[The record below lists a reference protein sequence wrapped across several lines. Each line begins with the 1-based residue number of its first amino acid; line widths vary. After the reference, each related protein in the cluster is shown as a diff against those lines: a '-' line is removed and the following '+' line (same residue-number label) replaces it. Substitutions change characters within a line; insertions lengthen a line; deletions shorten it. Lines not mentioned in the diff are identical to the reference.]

1 MDRQQPGDRH
11 GLSRRGV
18 AGTPM
23 ATPGKVGRSGPL
35 GRREAGA
42 PTLKDVAR
50 AAGVSAMTTSRVL
63 RGLPGVS
70 PAARDAVRQAVETL
84 GYRRNELA
92 RNLRLGRT
100 SGLIGLVV
108 TNLANPFYSQ
118 MALGVEAVA
127 EEAGFRVVL
136 TNTGEDAQ
144 RERRLVDELVARRVD
159 GMIVV
164 PAGADHGHL
173 SVRHLGRIP
182 VVLAA
187 RPPSKISADCV
198 LVDDFAGAR
207 EATISLAAT
216 GARRIG
222 FLGIPA
228 SAWTGSE
235 RYRGFCV
242 ALDEAGLVLDERYV
256 RRNQRTVAAA
266 EAAAL
271 ELLGLEEPPEAVFC
285 ANNRNTIGAFRA
297 VSRSGR
303 TVRLAGFDD
312 FELADMLG
320 LPLIVVAYDPADLG
334 REAALLLLDRLN
346 RGEQAA
352 PEAPRRV
359 IIPTH
364 VVEYGQRVPG
374 AVGVINGSSPAK
386 S

>member
-1 MDRQQPGDRH
+1 
-11 GLSRRGV
+11 
-18 AGTPM
+18 M
-23 ATPGKVGRSGPL
+23 ATPGEDGRSGRL

-50 AAGVSAMTTSRVL
+50 AAGVSAMTASRVL
-63 RGLPGVS
+63 HGQPGVS
-70 PAARDAVRQAVETL
+70 PAARDAVLQAVKTL

-159 GMIVV
+159 GIIVV
-164 PAGADHGHL
+164 PAGADHAHL
-173 SVRHLGRIP
+173 SEQHLGRIP
-182 VVLAA
+182 VVLSA
-187 RPPSKISADCV
+187 RPPSNIAADCV
-198 LVDDFAGAR
+198 LVDDFGGAR
-207 EATISLAAT
+207 EATIALAAT
-216 GARRIG
+216 GVRRIG
-222 FLGIPA
+222 FLGMPA
-228 SAWTGSE
+228 ATWTGSE

-271 ELLGLEEPPEAVFC
+271 ELLGLVEPPEAIFC

-297 VSRSGR
+297 VSRSGQV
-303 TVRLAGFDD
+303 VRLAGFDD

-346 RGEQAA
+346 RGEAA
-352 PEAPRRV
+352 ALDAPRRV
-359 IIPTH
+359 VIPTR
-364 VVEYGQRVPG
+364 VVQYGQSVPG
-374 AVGVINGSSPAK
+374 AVGVINGSSPTK
-386 S
+386 P

>member
-1 MDRQQPGDRH
+1 MAAPGED
-11 GLSRRGV
+11 
-18 AGTPM
+18 
-23 ATPGKVGRSGPL
+23 GRSRPR
-35 GRREAGA
+35 GRREPPA

-50 AAGVSAMTTSRVL
+50 AAGVSAMTASRVL

-70 PAARDAVRQAVETL
+70 PGARDAVLKAKETL
-84 GYRRNELA
+84 GYRHNELA

-136 TNTGEDAQ
+136 TNTGEDPS

-164 PAGADHGHL
+164 PAGADHAHL
-173 SVRHLGRIP
+173 SKRHLGRIP
-182 VVLAA
+182 VVLSA
-187 RPPSKISADCV
+187 RPPSKIAADCV
-198 LVDDFAGAR
+198 LVDDFGGAR
-207 EATISLAAT
+207 EATVALAAT
-216 GARRIG
+216 GVRRIG
-222 FLGIPA
+222 FLGMPA

-242 ALDEAGLVLDERYV
+242 ALDEAGLELDEHYV

-271 ELLGLEEPPEAVFC
+271 ELLGLEDPPEAVFC

-297 VSRSGR
+297 ISRSGR

-334 REAALLLLDRLN
+334 REAASLLLDRLN
-346 RGEQAA
+346 RGEEAA

-386 S
+386 P